1 MRSPCGDARLL
12 YHLPHL
18 GLEIFRQDALV
29 AGKGQWRKRIELED
43 ADFQHLDAGRQ
54 SRTSCEAP
62 TV

>member
-12 YHLPHL
+12 YLLPRL

-29 AGKGQWRKRIELED
+29 AGKGQRRKRIELED
-43 ADFQHLDAGRQ
+43 ADFQHLDAGRE
-54 SRTSCEAP
+54 SRTTGEAP